1 MGFVRILFISCIL
14 CLAVNPSNAQNID
27 VGGVFP
33 TIDHS
38 GTLNSKLDY
47 SLYYFGSFP
56 LVNFN
61 TSTTSKD
68 AYFHQFYAE
77 HALTYKQS
85 ENLSF
90 TGSYV
95 YQRTNVFTSNYV
107 NENRFYLQAKL
118 KNKFAKFTLSHRL
131 RFDGRFIQ
139 NRVTNTYPFAHR
151 VRYQLGLETP
161 INGKLYFT
169 AYEEVFF
176 NTFKGASPVYGENW
190 FYAALGRKI
199 NERNKIEAGLLYVTW
214 NIGNKNW
221 FNQYYLQFTW
231 INHLDFRK
239 KKTTP

>member
-1 MGFVRILFISCIL
+1 
-14 CLAVNPSNAQNID
+14 
-27 VGGVFP
+27 
-33 TIDHS
+33 
-38 GTLNSKLDY
+38 
-47 SLYYFGSFP
+47 
-56 LVNFN
+56 
-61 TSTTSKD
+61 
-68 AYFHQFYAE
+68 
-77 HALTYKQS
+77 
-85 ENLSF
+85 
-90 TGSYV
+90 
-95 YQRTNVFTSNYV
+95 VFTSNYV